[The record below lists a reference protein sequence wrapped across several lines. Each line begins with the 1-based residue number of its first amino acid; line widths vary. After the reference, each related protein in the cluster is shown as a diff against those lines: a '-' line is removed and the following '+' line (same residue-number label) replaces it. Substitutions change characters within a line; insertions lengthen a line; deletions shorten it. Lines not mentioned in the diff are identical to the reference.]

1 MYYPTYSGCGGLDFY
16 WNQSGHQ
23 GDVINLDLP
32 LQQKVFDRVPHA
44 RLISKVSGS
53 YRVNGKLLQ
62 WIEDFLSNRRQRVC
76 LRGSFSDCVG
86 THFISFLCQ

>member
-1 MYYPTYSGCGGLDFY
+1 M
-16 WNQSGHQ
+16 
-23 GDVINLDLP
+23 DVINLDLL

-44 RLISKVSGS
+44 RLLSKVSES

-76 LRGSFSDCVG
+76 LRGCFSDWVN
-86 THFISFLCQ
+86 IV